1 MQELFRMEADA
12 QTVILTDGLL
22 AMERHGGDANAVEPM
37 MRAAHS
43 IKGAAAIV
51 GLDVVVQ
58 LAHGMEDAFI
68 VAQHGK
74 LKLTPNR
81 VDVLL
86 AGVDLILQVSRLN
99 DNSVAPWLAANGA
112 QIKKTMD
119 SIAGIAFLPEPVSSF
134 VSAPISAPAPTA
146 RPTAAPPP
154 PDIAALL
161 ADMADAETQAGAY
174 GAGASGAAADLT
186 AAPAAAPLEAEE
198 PAASSKP
205 PGSLRKSS
213 TKPFRLGSCL

>member
-1 MQELFRMEADA
+1 MSQDNNGDLSQFSMQELFRMEADA

-68 VAQHGK
+68 AAQHGK

-81 VDVLL
+81 VDALL
-86 AGVDLILQVSRLN
+86 AGVDLILQVSRL
-99 DNSVAPWLAANGA
+99 DDSGVTPWLAANGA

-119 SIAGIAFLPEPVSSF
+119 SIVGIAFLPEPVASY
-134 VSAPISAPAPTA
+134 AAPAPA
-146 RPTAAPPP
+146 SPPAAPAPAASAIAPTP

-161 ADMADAETQAGAY
+161 GDMAAAEAQADADAAAAGAT
-174 GAGASGAAADLT
+174 GVAAVSYTHLT
-186 AAPAAAPLEAEE
+186 LP
-198 PAASSKP
+198 
-205 PGSLRKSS
+205 
-213 TKPFRLGSCL
+213 TKA